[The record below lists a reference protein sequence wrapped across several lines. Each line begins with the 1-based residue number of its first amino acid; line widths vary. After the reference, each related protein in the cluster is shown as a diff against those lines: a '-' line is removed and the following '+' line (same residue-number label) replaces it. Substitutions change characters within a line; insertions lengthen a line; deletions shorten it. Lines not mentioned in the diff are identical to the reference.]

1 MNAAA
6 MWTVG
11 HSTRSGEELVA
22 LLAGHGIVRLV
33 DVRTLP
39 RSRRNP
45 QFNQE
50 ALPAT
55 LEVAGIAY
63 VHMPGLGGLRSPR
76 PDSTNLAWRNPGFR
90 GYADYM
96 QTPEFATNLA
106 ALVELAGRGR
116 AAVMCAEAVP
126 WRCHRSL
133 LADALAV
140 RGVRVEHILSPGLAE
155 PHALTAWA
163 HVEGTTVT
171 YPARQGRLA

>member
-1 MNAAA
+1 MNTPA

-11 HSTRSGEELVA
+11 HSTRSAEELLA

-50 ALPAT
+50 ALQAT
-55 LEVAGIAY
+55 LEGAGIAY

-96 QTPEFATNLA
+96 QTPEFAKNLA

-133 LADALAV
+133 LADALTV
-140 RGVRVEHILSPGLAE
+140 RGVRVEHIIGPGRAE
-155 PHALTAWA
+155 PHALTSWA